1 MSATL
6 AAILGGAA
14 GAVALVGVLVI
25 IIWFCFF
32 HARTVSRTSEADSS
46 DPSVQ
51 CEFLL
56 CVFHIRAS
64 ASTQSH
70 VKSFWSHTVGRT
82 AGVELSL
89 RDAKRFDIE
98 ELSLATKNFS
108 DKSLI
113 GLGKFGEVYK
123 GLLHDGMLVAIKR
136 RSIAPS
142 PEFVEEVMSK
152 FNLQEFLDFYDKSY
166 LLQIIHWLETF
177 GNKIFVI
184 KKKKKH
190 FSLFFELQNFLA
202 RR

>member
-1 MSATL
+1 MSTTL

-14 GAVALVGVLVI
+14 GAVALVGILVI

-32 HARTVSRTSEADSS
+32 HARTVSRTSETGSS

-51 CEFLL
+51 CEFLSR
-56 CVFHIRAS
+56 VFHIWAS
-64 ASTQSH
+64 LSPYSH
-70 VKSFWSHTVGRT
+70 VKSFWWRTVGRT

-136 RSIAPS
+136 RSTAPS

-152 FNLQEFLDFYDKSY
+152 FNLQEFWDFYDQAICFK
-166 LLQIIHWLETF
+166 
-177 GNKIFVI
+177 
-184 KKKKKH
+184 
-190 FSLFFELQNFLA
+190 LFNGLGY
-202 RR
+202 